1 MTTQI
6 AVRLPDDA
14 VAFLDARVRDGRAR
28 SRADVIS
35 RLIAREQRRQRA
47 AEDVHRIVDDLATN
61 GPDEDMDALAA
72 WGADQPIDLD

>member
-1 MTTQI
+1 M
-6 AVRLPDDA
+6 
-14 VAFLDARVRDGRAR
+14 
-28 SRADVIS
+28 IS